1 MKVFRYGLQI
11 NRLHVT
17 WLDLW
22 TREIGL
28 WIEWDKDKTS

>member
-11 NRLHVT
+11 KRLHVT

-22 TREIGL
+22 TLEIGL
-28 WIEWDKDKTS
+28 WVEWDKDKYL